1 MRKNK
6 SVAILDVRSNEIS
19 FLLGSRGVN
28 NNFSYSGNHVEKYEG
43 FCSQGFFDEESF
55 RRAVVRAI
63 GAVRQAYDG
72 TIDSVYVGVPAAF
85 VSVVT
90 TGRTAAFNSKR
101 KITAQ
106 DIDAFYES
114 GLTSLMVQGRCI
126 RKSAMYFTLGDN
138 RKYFSADDLY
148 GVPTN
153 MLKGALCYYF
163 VSEYF
168 YSLLN
173 SVLNDMGFT
182 AVEFIPSTLA
192 QSIYLLDEKKREGY
206 GFLLDIGYTS
216 SSISVVYGDGIVHE
230 ESFDF
235 GVASVLVAL
244 MQTMEIDFAVAEE
257 MLGLANISGG
267 NVPKDLAYYTELDER
282 AFSVQKINDVIKCG
296 LDELCEKVDDF
307 LKKRYKDKATT
318 MIAINPI
325 SITGEGISCIKGAA
339 EHIAK
344 RVGWLTEIVS
354 PDLPYYDKP
363 TCSSRIALLSMALS
377 NCKSQSW
384 WERLFY
390 KNGGKRK

>member
-1 MRKNK
+1 MKKNK

-19 FLLGSRGVN
+19 FLLGSKGVN
-28 NNFSYSGNHVEKYEG
+28 NTFVFSGMHNEKYDG

-55 RRAVVRAI
+55 RRAIVRAI

-72 TIDSVYVGVPAAF
+72 TIDTVYVGVPSSF
-85 VSVVT
+85 ITVVT
-90 TGRTAAFNSKR
+90 TGHTASFNGKR

-106 DIDAFYES
+106 DIDALYES
-114 GLTSLMVQGRCI
+114 GLNGLMAQGRCI

-168 YSLLN
+168 YATLN
-173 SVLNDMGFT
+173 SVLSNMGFVG
-182 AVEFIPSTLA
+182 VEFIPSTLA
-192 QSIYLLDEKKREGY
+192 QSIYLLHEKKREGY
-206 GFLLDIGYTS
+206 SFLLDIGYMT

-244 MQTMEIDFAVAEE
+244 MQTMEIEFPVAEE
-257 MLGLANISGG
+257 MLALANISGG
-267 NVPKDLAYYTELDER
+267 NVPKDLAYFTELDER
-282 AFSVQKINDVIKCG
+282 SFSVQKINDVIKCG
-296 LDELCEKVDDF
+296 LDELCEQVDEF
-307 LKKRYKDKATT
+307 LKKRYKDKAPIMT
-318 MIAINPI
+318 AINPI
-325 SITGEGISCIKGAA
+325 SITGEGISAIKGAS

-377 NCKSQSW
+377 DGKEQTW
-384 WERLFY
+384 WERLFN
-390 KNGGKRK
+390 KNGGKK